1 MEFHKTSH
9 VFDEV
14 KIYKGKIFEDN
25 RGFFSKPFYGEL
37 ISKEFSHSY
46 EVLIS
51 KSKKNVIR
59 GLHFQTP
66 PHSVSKIVYCVD
78 GSIKDVFID
87 LRKGSS
93 TYGMFDHVY
102 LDSVEPLSVFIP
114 EGFGHGFSVLS
125 DTATVLYLQSGEFN
139 EESDSGIYYDSAGID
154 WEIQNPIISEKDSQL
169 IKLNNFESH
178 WV

>member
-51 KSKKNVIR
+51 KSKK
-59 GLHFQTP
+59 
-66 PHSVSKIVYCVD
+66 K
-78 GSIKDVFID
+78 
-87 LRKGSS
+87 
-93 TYGMFDHVY
+93 M
-102 LDSVEPLSVFIP
+102 
-114 EGFGHGFSVLS
+114 
-125 DTATVLYLQSGEFN
+125 
-139 EESDSGIYYDSAGID
+139 
-154 WEIQNPIISEKDSQL
+154 
-169 IKLNNFESH
+169 
-178 WV
+178 